1 MIKYCNTCRL
11 RDKTKKVCL
20 LFGIPMEDT
29 DYCSKHADVIIPCDI
44 CGQPLLGS
52 TYVEYDDNIHNKKEQ
67 ENISKQWIN
76 ELQYEILRP
85 YGKEQYIL
93 VERSELP
100 AEVAFRLDVCPV
112 AGEDVHHCY
121 RTTLD

>member
-1 MIKYCNTCRL
+1 M
-11 RDKTKKVCL
+11 TKKA
-20 LFGIPMEDT
+20 LFIQSHDKSGRP
-29 DYCSKHADVIIPCDI
+29 KNFWVVHA
-44 CGQPLLGS
+44 
-52 TYVEYDDNIHNKKEQ
+52 
-67 ENISKQWIN
+67 NISKQWIN
-76 ELQYEILRP
+76 DLQYEILRP